1 MANRQYTFSLP
12 PEVGAIIDTAPKMEK
27 SKLVAEA
34 LLQFKRGN
42 ARQKAL
48 DILASITPTDW
59 DTDKSAV
66 ELVREV
72 RQKGMKPFLQDSLN
86 Q

>member
-12 PEVGAIIDTAPKMEK
+12 PEVGNIIDTAPKMEK

-34 LLQFKRGN
+34 LLQFKKDN
-42 ARQKAL
+42 ARQKTL

-66 ELVREV
+66 ELVREA
-72 RQKGMKPFLQDSLN
+72 RQKGMKPFLNDNLDK
-86 Q
+86 

>member
-1 MANRQYTFSLP
+1 MQNKQYTFSLP
-12 PEVGAIIDTAPKMEK
+12 TQAGRIIDRLPKMEK